1 MAKRRGRGMER
12 VRVSRKRVG
21 RCAGAW
27 ERLGMTRGAG
37 EVRWRTNNVRVTR
50 ARFSNPEYSGFQ
62 FGYSGYALTRI
73 FRIKIRTFQKLT

>member
-1 MAKRRGRGMER
+1 MAKRRGRGLER

-37 EVRWRTNNVRVTR
+37 EVRWQTSDCEDDTCPV
-50 ARFSNPEYSGFQ
+50 Q
-62 FGYSGYALTRI
+62 
-73 FRIKIRTFQKLT
+73 